1 MLSHRFPV
9 NSQPQLYPCE
19 APARVLICEDT
30 AKGSRDPGW
39 GTKLE
44 TAPWSTRE
52 YRPIPGVAGECTKT
66 PGRSSLRPNNGT
78 VSGQF
83 KFREG
88 EHVPHVA
95 THTGCRQLHFRLNR
109 HAGIGAGNRSNS
121 RHDRRIDGPVYVV
134 KNRDGAELKL
144 TVTDNPLFV
153 AIVPSKMAD
162 IKPGMF
168 VGSAGMMQPDGVQK
182 AIEVHIFP
190 ESMRGTG
197 EGHYDWD
204 LLPKSKMTNANVEHA
219 VNSVDGQILSVKY
232 KDGEKKL
239 LVTPETIVVTY
250 EFGKR
255 EEVQPGTKI
264 FVSAAKKQPDG
275 TVQTPRITYGR
286 NGQGP
291 AF

>member
-1 MLSHRFPV
+1 MIEKFL
-9 NSQPQLYPCE
+9 
-19 APARVLICEDT
+19 RVLAASSFALVSFALPAFAQDT
-30 AKGSRDPGW
+30 VRV
-39 GTKLE
+39 
-44 TAPWSTRE
+44 R
-52 YRPIPGVAGECTKT
+52 
-66 PGRSSLRPNNGT
+66 GT
-78 VSGQF
+78 VE
-83 KFREG
+83 RIEG
-88 EHVPHVA
+88 P
-95 THTGCRQLHFRLNR
+95 LF
-109 HAGIGAGNRSNS
+109 
-121 RHDRRIDGPVYVV
+121 VV
-134 KNRDGAELKL
+134 KNRDGSEVKL

-153 AIVPSKMAD
+153 AIVPSTMAD
-162 IKPGMF
+162 IKQGMF
-168 VGSAGMMQPDGVQK
+168 VGSAGMMQPDGTQK

-239 LVTPETIVVTY
+239 LVTPETVVVTY

-255 EEVQPGTKI
+255 EEVQRGTKI
-264 FVSAAKKQPDG
+264 FVSAAKRQPDG